1 MAKINPY
8 ENSTIEAMMRSLK
21 VTTEIFAL
29 NPALDIAVKQTNMHS
44 FNSALQE
51 VSKITQQFNNVFSGN
66 ELIMESFL
74 SAFSFQTELLRN
86 TQDYFLTET
95 LHSFRNNLLRNDYS
109 SAIEAITRSFKLPII
124 EAPNIALLKLN
135 KTLIGLT
142 EVELPRGMRSAIDSL
157 HISTAQDLSTSD
169 SVSYNCSQAT
179 FFIEAEP
186 ENSCTAK
193 EANVIYSAT
202 RLFDELTDE
211 DLFEFLRHLSS
222 FYSLG
227 SSHHVG
233 EKILKVVKDIE
244 NVISFDSELYY
255 HARSLDDGVCPFA
268 DEDMTRAPHGIT
280 SFGRFNHI
288 GENYFYFSDQKVG
301 AVEEVRKH
309 SPKNKVQVAKLKA
322 KDKVQMVD
330 ISQDK
335 ENTFLKYCR
344 FPFDPKSDKKV
355 PREYL
360 IPSFFS
366 DCCKLQGF
374 DGIKYYGTKDY
385 YNYVT
390 WSDGH
395 FIFVSQEIL

>member
-1 MAKINPY
+1 MANINPN
-8 ENSTIEAMMRSLK
+8 ENSAIKAMMRNL
-21 VTTEIFAL
+21 EITMKMFAS
-29 NPALDIAVKQTNMHS
+29 NPALDFAVKQENMVGCIS
-44 FNSALQE
+44 GLQAA
-51 VSKITQQFNNVFSGN
+51 SKITQQFNNIFSGN
-66 ELIMESFL
+66 ELITKSFL
-74 SAFSFQTELLRN
+74 STFAFQTELLRN
-86 TQDYFLTET
+86 TQNYYLTET
-95 LHSFRNNLLRNDYS
+95 LNSFRNNLFHNDYFA
-109 SAIEAITRSFKLPII
+109 AIEAITKSLKLPII

-135 KTLIGLT
+135 KSLMGFT
-142 EVELPRGMRSAIDSL
+142 EFELPRGMRSTIESL
-157 HISTAQDLSTSD
+157 HISTAQELSKSD
-169 SVSYNCSQAT
+169 SVSFDCSQAT
-179 FFIEAEP
+179 FFIDAEP

-211 DLFEFLRHLSS
+211 DLFSFLRYLSS

-227 SSHHVG
+227 LSHHVG
-233 EKILKVVKDIE
+233 EKILKIVKDIE
-244 NVISFDSELYY
+244 SVVSFDSELYY
-255 HARSLDDGVCPFA
+255 HARSLDDGVCPFT
-268 DEDMTRAPHGIT
+268 DEDMICAPHGIT
-280 SFGRFNHI
+280 FYGRFNHI
-288 GENYFYFSDQKVG
+288 GENYFYFSNQKAG
-301 AVEEVRKH
+301 AIEEVRKH
-309 SPKNKVQVAKLKA
+309 SPKNRVQVAKLKT
-322 KDKVQMVD
+322 KDKVKMVD
-330 ISQDK
+330 ISHDK

-366 DCCKLQGF
+366 DCCKLTGF